1 MSLPQVVEPNVV
13 CVPQRT
19 LLLRITTH
27 RVYGGTLL
35 PATCAPY
42 HELDTV
48 HDPRHLYS
56 GAPVFLIWRRGTS
69 QFGVGRFWWAV
80 KRLRTV
86 TVINSRYRR
95 NIVHFVDTTERGRC
109 GEV

>member
-19 LLLRITTH
+19 LLLRIITH

-42 HELDTV
+42 RELDTV
-48 HDPRHLYS
+48 HDPRHLYF
-56 GAPVFLIWRRGTS
+56 GAPVFLIWRRGAS
-69 QFGVGRFWWAV
+69 QFGVRRFWWAV

-86 TVINSRYRR
+86 TVTNS
-95 NIVHFVDTTERGRC
+95 
-109 GEV
+109 